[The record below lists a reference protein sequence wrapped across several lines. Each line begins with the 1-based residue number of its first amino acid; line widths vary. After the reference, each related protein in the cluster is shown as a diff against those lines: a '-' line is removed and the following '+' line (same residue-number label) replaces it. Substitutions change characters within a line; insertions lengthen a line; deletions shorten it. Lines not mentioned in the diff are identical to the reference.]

1 MKKIKDSNT
10 QLLVITME
18 ECGEL
23 TQVCSKVLRHG
34 ADQDRFNH
42 LIEEAGDVLCM
53 LKLLNEW
60 GFYSWEDLETR
71 VEFKK
76 KKLKRWS
83 RLVKC

>member
-1 MKKIKDSNT
+1 
-10 QLLVITME
+10 
-18 ECGEL
+18 
-23 TQVCSKVLRHG
+23 
-34 ADQDRFNH
+34 